1 MKKIVQYA
9 FYVFFFIVVLVGGLM
24 LFKSWKDLQKM
35 RDKVSDLESEL
46 RKKNNECLE
55 LNQNI
60 YDLKNNPNAVE
71 KVAREKFRLCKEN
84 EVILT
89 YEVKKGEKPP
99 EKKKIE

>member
-1 MKKIVQYA
+1 MKKFVQYV
-9 FYVFFFIVVLVGGLM
+9 FYVFFIAAVLVGGLM
-24 LFKSWKDLQKM
+24 LLKSWKDLQQM
-35 RDKVSDLESEL
+35 RRRVSDLEDEL

-60 YDLKNNPNAVE
+60 YDLKTNPNAVE

-89 YEVKKGEKPP
+89 YEVKPDEKTP
-99 EKKKIE
+99 EKKKKE